1 MIAHVGVRARPAGRA
16 HATHTHLTQAV
27 SIATRTEASTAC
39 CCAICSGMGGLHLPP
54 AARILLLST
63 VLSSGCSELPVQ
75 ELLEMS
81 RSRSADAGD
90 DGAISRAQV
99 LQHQSTASMWVVVD
113 GTWVV
118 NVTAFLPH
126 HPGGLKIMSA
136 TIDANFSFKHGENAH
151 FATTA
156 TAFDD
161 ACAAFDA
168 QPRPQAP
175 LDFDFWRSR
184 DNGGLNHDGQ
194 PVGPR
199 PSTPVGKATIMG
211 RLKVVDG
218 PVL

>member
-1 MIAHVGVRARPAGRA
+1 M
-16 HATHTHLTQAV
+16 
-27 SIATRTEASTAC
+27 
-39 CCAICSGMGGLHLPP
+39 
-54 AARILLLST
+54 
-63 VLSSGCSELPVQ
+63 
-75 ELLEMS
+75 EMS

-156 TAFDD
+156 TAFDEVEIL
-161 ACAAFDA
+161 AAATLVVVRPAFENEQDRRVHVSHTA
-168 QPRPQAP
+168 QA
-175 LDFDFWRSR
+175 
-184 DNGGLNHDGQ
+184 
-194 PVGPR
+194 
-199 PSTPVGKATIMG
+199 AT
-211 RLKVVDG
+211 RAKHRRKE
-218 PVL
+218 